1 MIILRVCF
9 LPLRSFLLTP
19 PPLHNHLLSPRS
31 SPSSWPNPPASP
43 VLLLCLVL
51 APAATRCSCRGTL
64 GLRRCSVAICATLTR
79 PWQPPSS
86 PHPPRS
92 GQPWRYGTLVTWADV
107 FKELRPWNSLHCI
120 DADMINT
127 HTSAT
132 THGSQRSVTGELQV
146 VTGQTG
152 RTNRSDRL
160 EAEAHVDLEPQ
171 NREGPIGARRSRVV

>member
-1 MIILRVCF
+1 MIILRVCL
-9 LPLRSFLLTP
+9 LPLRCLLLTP
-19 PPLHNHLLSPRS
+19 PPLHNHLLSPHS
-31 SPSSWPNPPASP
+31 SSSSLPNPPASP

-51 APAATRCSCRGTL
+51 APTATRCSGRGTL

-120 DADMINT
+120 DVVLINT
-127 HTSAT
+127 HKCYNVRIATISHRRTS
-132 THGSQRSVTGELQV
+132 GGD
-146 VTGQTG
+146 
-152 RTNRSDRL
+152 RSDRPNQP
-160 EAEAHVDLEPQ
+160 VRPVGT
-171 NREGPIGARRSRVV
+171 RSTRRPRTSNSGGTHRSSKI